1 MNSYILEIK
10 DLSHYYTDSSNK
22 TLDTINLKIKTNEF
36 ITLLGPSGCGK
47 TTLIKILGGF
57 LNPNEGETYFLSK
70 EISKIT
76 PNKREINTVFQN
88 YALFPHMN
96 VFDNISF
103 GLRMKKTN
111 KNLIKEKVKVALSLI
126 GMQKYAYRNINEL
139 SGGQKQRV
147 AIARAIVMEPKLLLL
162 DEPLSALDLKMR
174 QEMQRE
180 LKKFQR
186 KLGITFIYVT
196 HDQEEALTMSDRI
209 VVMNEGVILQ
219 IGTPEEIYNEPKTKF
234 VADFIGES
242 NIFDGT
248 YEKEFV
254 VNMFGKDF
262 KCLDKGFKNKESVD
276 LVIRPEDVKILPKG
290 KGHLSGVITSAIFQ
304 GVHYEM
310 TLAINKSNWL
320 VQSTKLTKVGEEVDI
335 FLEPDD
341 IHVMRKEQ

>member
-1 MNSYILEIK
+1 MDNCILEIRN
-10 DLSHYYTDSSNK
+10 LSHYYDNNGNK
-22 TLDTINLKIKTNEF
+22 TLDNINLKIKKNEF

-57 LNPNEGETYFLSK
+57 LNQKNGEIYFFSK
-70 EISKIT
+70 EISKT
-76 PNKREINTVFQN
+76 SPNKREINTVFQN

-103 GLRMKKTN
+103 GLRMKKTP
-111 KNLIKEKVKVALSLI
+111 KDIIKEKVKTSLSLI
-126 GMQKYAYRNINEL
+126 GMPKYAYRNINEL

-147 AIARAIVMEPKLLLL
+147 AIARAMVMEPKLLLL

-174 QEMQRE
+174 QEMQKE
-180 LKKFQR
+180 LKKIQR
-186 KLGITFIYVT
+186 QLGITFIYVT

-209 VVMNEGVILQ
+209 VVMNEGIILQ
-219 IGTPEEIYNEPKTKF
+219 VGTPEEIYNEPKTKF

-248 YEKEFV
+248 YKKELV
-254 VNMFGKDF
+254 VSLLGYEFE
-262 KCLDKGFKNKESVD
+262 CLDKGFEAEEAVD
-276 LVIRPEDVKILPKG
+276 LVIRPEDIKLLPKG
-290 KGHLSGVITSAIFQ
+290 KGHLSGIITSAIFQ

-310 TLAINKSNWL
+310 TLEIQKTNWI
-320 VQSTKLTKVGEEVDI
+320 VQSTRLTKVGEEVDI

-341 IHVMRKEQ
+341 IHVMHKE

>member
-1 MNSYILEIK
+1 MDNCILEIRN
-10 DLSHYYTDSSNK
+10 LSHYYDNNGNK
-22 TLDTINLKIKTNEF
+22 TLDNINLKIKKNEF

-57 LNPNEGETYFLSK
+57 LSQKNGEIYFLSK
-70 EISKIT
+70 EISKT
-76 PNKREINTVFQN
+76 SPNKREINTVFQN

-103 GLRMKKTN
+103 GLRMKKTP
-111 KNLIKEKVKVALSLI
+111 KDIIKEKVKTSLSLI
-126 GMQKYAYRNINEL
+126 GMPKYAYRNINEL

-147 AIARAIVMEPKLLLL
+147 AIARAMVMEPKLLLL

-174 QEMQRE
+174 QEMQKE
-180 LKKFQR
+180 LKKIQR
-186 KLGITFIYVT
+186 QLGITFIYVT

-209 VVMNEGVILQ
+209 VVMNEGIILQ
-219 IGTPEEIYNEPKTKF
+219 VGTPEEIYNEPKTKF

-248 YEKEFV
+248 YKKELV
-254 VNMFGKDF
+254 VSLLGYEFE
-262 KCLDKGFKNKESVD
+262 CLDKGFEAEEAVD
-276 LVIRPEDVKILPKG
+276 LVIRPEDIKLLPKG
-290 KGHLSGVITSAIFQ
+290 KGHLSGIITSAIFQ

-310 TLAINKSNWL
+310 TLEIQKTNWI
-320 VQSTKLTKVGEEVDI
+320 VQSTRLTKVGEEVDI

-341 IHVMRKEQ
+341 IHVMHKE

>member
-1 MNSYILEIK
+1 MDNCILEIRN
-10 DLSHYYTDSSNK
+10 LSHYYDNNGNK
-22 TLDTINLKIKTNEF
+22 TLDNINLKIKKNEF

-57 LNPNEGETYFLSK
+57 LSQKNGEIYFFSK
-70 EISKIT
+70 EISKIS

-103 GLRMKKTN
+103 GLRMKKTP
-111 KNLIKEKVKVALSLI
+111 KDIMKEKVKTSLSLI
-126 GMQKYAYRNINEL
+126 GMPKYAYRNINEL

-147 AIARAIVMEPKLLLL
+147 AIARAMVMEPKLLLL

-174 QEMQRE
+174 QEMQKE
-180 LKKFQR
+180 LKKIQR
-186 KLGITFIYVT
+186 QLGITFIYVT

-209 VVMNEGVILQ
+209 VVMNEGIILQ
-219 IGTPEEIYNEPKTKF
+219 VGTPEEIYNEPKTKF

-248 YEKEFV
+248 YKKELV
-254 VNMFGKDF
+254 VSLLGYEFE
-262 KCLDKGFKNKESVD
+262 CLDKGFEAEEAVD
-276 LVIRPEDVKILPKG
+276 LVIRPEDIKLLPKG
-290 KGHLSGVITSAIFQ
+290 KGHLSGIITSAIFQ

-310 TLAINKSNWL
+310 TLEIQKTNWI
-320 VQSTKLTKVGEEVDI
+320 VQSTRLTKVGEEVDI

-341 IHVMRKEQ
+341 IHVMHKE